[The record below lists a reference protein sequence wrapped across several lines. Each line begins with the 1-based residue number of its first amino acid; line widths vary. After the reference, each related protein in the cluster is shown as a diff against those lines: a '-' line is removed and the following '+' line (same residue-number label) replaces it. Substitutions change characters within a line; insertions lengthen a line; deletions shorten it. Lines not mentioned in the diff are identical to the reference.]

1 MALPLIMGK
10 STPKLTLSRLRPVSV
25 AGDMKLRV
33 GDELVPPHKTRKTDL
48 KQHLELTISSKIGID
63 HSSLVAVR

>member
-33 GDELVPPHKTRKTDL
+33 GNELVPVK
-48 KQHLELTISSKIGID
+48 
-63 HSSLVAVR
+63 